1 MSSVPKRHSKVESP
15 ATAPRRGRRSI
26 IEGWA
31 EAVTSDG
38 RVRVVAIDGEV
49 FACRVPAHISLPWL
63 RAALVRGHVAAE
75 VTVSETGG
83 EASLWSLFPGP
94 EHEAVVPENVAIAA
108 SHGIELVCGKS
119 KITMIGKELR
129 VRSRDVTVNGS
140 RVTRVRG
147 GTVKLN

>member
-1 MSSVPKRHSKVESP
+1 
-15 ATAPRRGRRSI
+15 
-26 IEGWA
+26 
-31 EAVTSDG
+31 VTSDG
-38 RVRVVAIDGEV
+38 RVRVVARDGEV
-49 FACRVPAHISLPWL
+49 FACRVPMHVSLPWL
-63 RAALVRGHVAAE
+63 RAALLRGHVAAE
-75 VTVSETGG
+75 VTVSETSY

-94 EHEAVVPENVAIAA
+94 EHEGVIPEHVAIAA

>member
-1 MSSVPKRHSKVESP
+1 MLKRHPKVQVP
-15 ATAPRRGRRSI
+15 TAAPRRELRSI
-26 IEGWA
+26 VEGWA

-38 RVRVVAIDGEV
+38 RVRVVASGGEV
-49 FACRVPAHISLPWL
+49 FACRVPVHISLPWL

-94 EHEAVVPENVAIAA
+94 EHEGVVPEDVAIAA

-119 KITMIGKELR
+119 KITMVGKELR